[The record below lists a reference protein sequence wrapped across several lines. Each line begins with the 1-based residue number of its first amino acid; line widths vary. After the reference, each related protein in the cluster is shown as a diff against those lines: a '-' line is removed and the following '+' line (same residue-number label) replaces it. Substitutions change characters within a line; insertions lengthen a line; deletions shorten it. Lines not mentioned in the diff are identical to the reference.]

1 MNNTVLDIGDATYF
15 AADHHF
21 GHRNMLAYEN
31 RPFADTA
38 ELRRALIE
46 RHNETVPVRG
56 ATVIF
61 LGDYLLGERDD
72 EDELRKITR
81 QLHGDTKILLPGNHD
96 RLPTERYERVFD
108 RVVPKDA
115 SFSVRR
121 GGREIGCVHSPM
133 TIYSG
138 IVPDADDLPSG
149 YDMIRVVLEIDAPRI
164 GGEWLCGHVHGVFR
178 KLGPVVNAGVDVWD
192 YRPAAIGDILAT
204 LDDPTV
210 VIPGPKGF
218 GV

>member
-1 MNNTVLDIGDATYF
+1 
-15 AADHHF
+15 
-21 GHRNMLAYEN
+21 MLAYEN
-31 RPFADTA
+31 RPFADSA
-38 ELRRALIE
+38 GRALIE

-115 SFSVRR
+115 PFSVRR

-133 TIYSG
+133 TIY
-138 IVPDADDLPSG
+138 L
-149 YDMIRVVLEIDAPRI
+149 
-164 GGEWLCGHVHGVFR
+164 R
-178 KLGPVVNAGVDVWD
+178 KDVDVRKQPLKTRGLFS
-192 YRPAAIGDILAT
+192 YRSATSPFVSRIWSSFRAAPTGFFAPVSHFCKVET
-204 LDDPTV
+204 LTFRRDARSV
-210 VIPGPKGF
+210 CFSFVRHLSALMF
-218 GV
+218 SAE